1 MNIKVLLV
9 DDSPTVR
16 AVLRRVFAPHPEL
29 TVVGEAAN
37 GREAIDLLL
46 KFRPDV
52 ILMDVEMPVMDGFE
66 AIEQT
71 MRLHPTP
78 ILVLTSRTQYNHLA
92 TAFEAI
98 RRGALDVLPKPEA
111 PEAWAELTERL
122 PKLVRTVASRGRPTA
137 LYKPSEKPPRTQ
149 PRSIDLILVGA
160 STGGPGALRSFLA
173 HLPPALPAPVAV
185 VQHITPGFEDGLARW
200 LADATGRDVQVL
212 KNPEIPPPRV
222 VRLAPAM
229 AHMVV
234 DSSGTLTLD
243 KITPPSR
250 GHRPSVDVL
259 FQSALAFRPSKT
271 AAILLSGMGDDG
283 AQGLLALRNAG
294 ALTAV
299 QDEASSAIFG
309 MPRQALKLGAAEVA
323 LSPEALARFI
333 ADAWKGVE

>member
-1 MNIKVLLV
+1 MKIKVLLV

-37 GREAIDLLL
+37 GREAIHLLL

-78 ILVLTSRTQYNHLA
+78 ILVLTSRTHYNNLA

-111 PEAWAELTERL
+111 PEAWAELTEKL
-122 PKLVRTVASRGRPTA
+122 PELVRTVAFQGRPLPTTK
-137 LYKPSEKPPRTQ
+137 LPGELPGTPPR
-149 PRSIDLILVGA
+149 RIDFILVGA
-160 STGGPGALRSFLA
+160 STGGPAALRSFLA
-173 HLPPALPAPVAV
+173 SLPPALPAPVAV
-185 VQHITPGFEDGLARW
+185 VQHITPGFENGLAQW
-200 LADATGRDVQVL
+200 LAEATSRDVQVL
-212 KNPEIPPPRV
+212 KNPEIPPPGA
-222 VRLAPAM
+222 VRLAPPM
-229 AHMVV
+229 AHLVL

-243 KITPPSR
+243 RAAPPSK
-250 GHRPSVDVL
+250 GHCPSVDVL
-259 FQSALAFRPSKT
+259 FQSALAFRPRET

-283 AQGLLALRNAG
+283 AWGLLALRKAG

-309 MPRQALKLGAAEVA
+309 MPRQALELGAAQVA
-323 LSPEALARFI
+323 LPPEKLARFI
-333 ADAWKGVE
+333 ADTWKGAK

>member
-1 MNIKVLLV
+1 MKIKVLLV

-37 GREAIDLLL
+37 GREAIELLL
-46 KFRPDV
+46 EFRPDV

-71 MRLHPTP
+71 MRLYPTP
-78 ILVLTSRTQYNHLA
+78 ILVLTSRTQYNRLA

-98 RRGALDVLPKPEA
+98 RRGALDVLPKPEK
-111 PEAWAELTERL
+111 PEGWAELTERL
-122 PKLVRTVASRGRPTA
+122 PELVRTVALRRWPVSPTKTFA
-137 LYKPSEKPPRTQ
+137 QLPRTQ
-149 PRSIDLILVGA
+149 PRRIDLILVGA

-173 HLPPALPAPVAV
+173 NLPPALPAPVAV
-185 VQHITPGFEDGLARW
+185 VQHITPGFEEGLARW
-200 LADATGRDVQVL
+200 LADATHRDVQVL
-212 KNPEIPPPRV
+212 KSPEIPPPGA
-222 VRLAPAM
+222 VRLAPAT
-229 AHMVV
+229 AHLVV
-234 DSSGTLTLD
+234 DASGTLTLD
-243 KITPPSR
+243 RTAPPSR

-259 FQSALAFRPSKT
+259 FQSALAFRPTKT

-283 AQGLLALRNAG
+283 AQGLLALRKAG

-309 MPRQALKLGAAEVA
+309 MPRQALALGAAQVA
-323 LSPEALARFI
+323 LPPEELARFI
-333 ADAWKGVE
+333 ADAGKATQ